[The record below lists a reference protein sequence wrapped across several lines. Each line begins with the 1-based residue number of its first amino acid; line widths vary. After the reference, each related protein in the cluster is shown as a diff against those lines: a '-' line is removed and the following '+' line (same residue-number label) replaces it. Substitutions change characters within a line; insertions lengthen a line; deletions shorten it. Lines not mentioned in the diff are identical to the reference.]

1 MNNYTVTFS
10 KKGLYIIVKD
20 NDKKIFLKGIYEYAD
35 YVKLFTF
42 KSDITIEIK
51 STTEIDS
58 SYE

>member
-1 MNNYTVTFS
+1 M
-10 KKGLYIIVKD
+10 KD